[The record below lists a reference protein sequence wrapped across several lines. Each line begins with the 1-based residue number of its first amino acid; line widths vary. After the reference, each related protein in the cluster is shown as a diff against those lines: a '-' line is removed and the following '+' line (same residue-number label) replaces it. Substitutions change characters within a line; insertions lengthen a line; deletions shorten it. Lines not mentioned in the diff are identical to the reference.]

1 VLELAYSTSSNL
13 VARKGLRVQL
23 PSSAPIRSIRKDM
36 KWNNEQL
43 SEAVKTSTS
52 YRQVL
57 KKLGLTGAG
66 GNYDNI
72 PRQDDFTGA

>member
-1 VLELAYSTSSNL
+1 
-13 VARKGLRVQL
+13 
-23 PSSAPIRSIRKDM
+23 M